1 MLEAAPQ
8 SRPAIAPALPRMIA
22 AVEAALGSPAAV
34 AAAMAPF
41 TEDPGLLA
49 GIDLTPDPAR
59 YRRVP
64 LHEDAEARFAIAA
77 LVWLPG
83 QMSPVHA
90 HEAWCAV
97 AFHRGLLTES
107 FFDLCAEGGGP
118 VPCECRLRRAGE
130 TSHAAPDPCAIHRLA
145 NLGTDVA
152 VSIHAYGLPFARFN
166 CSLNRVY
173 AA

>member
-1 MLEAAPQ
+1 MLHTAMLAP
-8 SRPAIAPALPRMIA
+8 SVMAPALPRMIA
-22 AVEAALGSPAAV
+22 AVEAALGSPAAI

-41 TEDPGLLA
+41 ARDPGLLA
-49 GIDLTPDPAR
+49 GIDLTPDAVR

-64 LHEDAEARFAIAA
+64 LHEDAGGRFAVAA

-107 FFDLCAEGGGP
+107 FFDICTEGGGP
-118 VPCECRLRRAGE
+118 VPRECRLRRAGE

-145 NLGTDVA
+145 NLGTGAA
-152 VSIHAYGLPFARFN
+152 VSIHAYGLPFARFG

>member
-1 MLEAAPQ
+1 MTRHLV
-8 SRPAIAPALPRMIA
+8 A
-22 AVEAALGSPAAV
+22 AVESALGAPAAV
-34 AAAMAPF
+34 AAAMARF
-41 TEDPGLLA
+41 AQDPGLLS

-59 YRRVP
+59 YRRVA
-64 LHEDAEARFAIAA
+64 LHEDAAGRFAIAA

-97 AFHRGLLTES
+97 AFHRGSLTES

-118 VPCECRLRRAGE
+118 VACDSRLRRAGE

-145 NLGTDVA
+145 NLGTGIA
-152 VSIHAYGLPFARFN
+152 VSIHAYGLPFARFG